1 MWAGR
6 RDALL
11 QCMQS
16 RGVTLMMS
24 SARGMT
30 LVELIVVV
38 LIIVVILIAGAVGLG
53 VIRGANVDA
62 TASVIA
68 GAMTYV
74 SSRAVHDNA
83 TYRLVL
89 DLDARHYLVERS
101 DSEDPCAR
109 FLPEE
114 AEPVDAVAA
123 EKVTKEKPAADE
135 EVENTEAPAFS
146 EARLDLFRGDF
157 ENDTNVT
164 AVLTS
169 HHLQSQ
175 TSGKV
180 AIYFYPNGQAERA
193 LVWVGGK
200 SSENESGW
208 EPEVTV
214 ELHALGRVTRH
225 GRPVDERDFDLA
237 LPEEIN

>member
-1 MWAGR
+1 
-6 RDALL
+6 
-11 QCMQS
+11 
-16 RGVTLMMS
+16 
-24 SARGMT
+24 MT
-30 LVELIVVV
+30 LIELIVVV
-38 LIIVVILIAGAVGLG
+38 LIIVVLIIAGAVGLG

-89 DLDARHYLVERS
+89 DLDGRRYFVERS
-101 DSEDPCAR
+101 DSEDPCSR
-109 FLPEE
+109 FMPED
-114 AEPVDAVAA
+114 AEPVEAVAA
-123 EKVTKEKPAADE
+123 EMPKDGE
-135 EVENTEAPAFS
+135 EAETAPAPSFS
-146 EARLDLFRGDF
+146 EAKLDLLRGAF
-157 ENDTNVT
+157 ENDTNVS

-200 SSENESGW
+200 SSESETGW

-214 ELHALGRVTRH
+214 ELHALGRITRH

-237 LPEEIN
+237 RPEEIN